1 MATQTQTVT
10 TPAAANPGGAGQPPT
25 RSGLSTRAL
34 GRIESGGRITLMVV
48 LGVVFVTPLL
58 WMFAAS
64 LKSEAEIAENPLSLV
79 PHEWL
84 FSNYA
89 AAFVEIRPFLWN
101 SVQLAIINVVGVLIV
116 SSLAGYAFARLEFAG
131 RDTAFML
138 VLATAII
145 PSIVLLIPQYILFQ
159 RIGWIDTQMPLW
171 VPRVMTPV
179 FGTFLLRQAFM
190 SLPRELEDA
199 AKVDGVGVF
208 GIYGRV
214 MLPQVKPA
222 LAAVA
227 VFTFVESWNDLF
239 GPLIFI
245 NSTNLQTLPIAL
257 ASFSGEFFS
266 TTNLL
271 MAASAI
277 TVIPVLVVFVLAQ
290 KYFVQGVATSGI
302 K

>member
-1 MATQTQTVT
+1 MTTHVEVSRRRTVDT
-10 TPAAANPGGAGQPPT
+10 GTSVG
-25 RSGLSTRAL
+25 TRAVKL
-34 GRIESGGRITLMVV
+34 MSRGGRLTLMII
-48 LGVVFVTPLL
+48 LAIVFITPLL
-58 WMFAAS
+58 WMLASS
-64 LKSEAEIAENPLSLV
+64 LKTEADISRNPLSLI
-79 PHEWL
+79 PEQAM
-84 FSNYA
+84 FGNYA
-89 AAFVEIRPFLWN
+89 EAFTSISPFLWN
-101 SVQLAIINVVGVLIV
+101 SVKLAVVNVVGVLAI
-116 SSLAGYAFARLEFAG
+116 SSIAGYAFGRLTFRG
-131 RDTAFML
+131 RDLAFFL

-145 PSIVLLIPQYILFQ
+145 PGIVLLIPQYIIFQ
-159 RIGWIDTQMPLW
+159 RIGWIDTQLPLW

-190 SLPRELEDA
+190 SLPKELEDA

-208 GIYGRV
+208 GIYARI
-214 MLPQVKPA
+214 MLPQIKPA

-257 ASFSGEFFS
+257 AQFSGQYFS

-271 MAASAI
+271 MAASSI
-277 TVIPVLVVFVLAQ
+277 TIIPVLMIYVLAQ
-290 KYFVQGVATSGI
+290 KYFVQGIAVSGL

>member
-1 MATQTQTVT
+1 MSSNVEFSR
-10 TPAAANPGGAGQPPT
+10 PAAVTISSGAGSRT
-25 RSGLSTRAL
+25 AARLS
-34 GRIESGGRITLMVV
+34 EGGRVVLMVV
-48 LGVVFVTPLL
+48 LGIAFVTPLL

-64 LKSEAEIAENPLSLV
+64 LKSEADLSRNTLSLIPEQV
-79 PHEWL
+79 M

-89 AAFVEIRPFLWN
+89 EAFVGIRPFLWN
-101 SVQLAIINVVGVLIV
+101 SVKLAVVNVAGVLAVASI
-116 SSLAGYAFARLEFAG
+116 AAYAFARLTFKG
-131 RDTAFML
+131 RDLAFFL

-145 PSIVLLIPQYILFQ
+145 PGIVLLIPQYILFNK
-159 RIGWIDTQMPLW
+159 IGWIDTQLPLW

-179 FGTFLLRQAFM
+179 FGTFLLRQAFL

-208 GIYGRV
+208 GIYARI
-214 MLPQVKPA
+214 MLPQIKPA

-257 ASFSGEFFS
+257 ALFSGQYFS
-266 TTNLL
+266 TTSLL

-277 TVIPVLVVFVLAQ
+277 TIIPVLVVYVLAQ
-290 KYFVQGVATSGI
+290 RYFVQGIATSGI